1 MRVAIYMSFRHHFRD
16 LVDIAGLEKIF
27 QQLYQVAGVPS
38 ALIDSD
44 GEVLAGAGW
53 QEICLDF
60 HRCHLDARRRCIDSD
75 RSARERTGVDPDRQ
89 IYTCPHGL
97 VDSCYPIVIEGAITA
112 SVFVGQFLYEPV
124 DEQLRD
130 RFRRQARD
138 YGFDETAYLAAL
150 DKVPVVSP
158 ERHRQM
164 LDLLAALAGQIAQL
178 GMARLDERRQSTQ
191 LKDSDELLRLS
202 LEATNDGLWD
212 WRIGADTVYWSPR
225 CYSMLGFP
233 PDSFAVTAT
242 IWREL
247 IHPDD
252 LDTIKKQ
259 VDTVVRGSG
268 LLSCDYRLRT
278 ASGAYLWVHG
288 RGQVVEW
295 DEAWNAVRM
304 VGTHTDIS
312 ERKEAEEHTRR
323 LQDQLRQAQ
332 KLEAIGT
339 LAGGIAHDFNNIL
352 GAMIG
357 FTDMVIDDL
366 PADSR
371 HRRDLG
377 KVLQA
382 GHRARD
388 LIGQILAFSRQS
400 AARRT
405 TLQPRTIIKEVA
417 RLLRS
422 TLPTT
427 IAINQSVDPG
437 CGCIEADPSQ
447 FHQILMNLCTNAYH
461 AMEESG
467 GTLTL
472 TLRPAPVLPET
483 LRRKAE
489 RTGDAYLELLVADT
503 GHGMSPATLAKIFD
517 PFFTTKDKEKG
528 TGMGLSIVYGIVAEY
543 GGVVT
548 VDSEEGQGATFHV
561 FWPCS
566 RQQSRTPAQ
575 NTEPLP
581 GGTERILFVD
591 DEQLLLE
598 MTAKMLERYGY
609 SVTSVTDGQ
618 RAYDLFYADPQ
629 RFDLVITDQTM
640 PGMTGLELAGKLLTI
655 RPGLPIILCT
665 GYSAAIDEE
674 KVKNAGLRGLI
685 FKPLLKKDLTVL
697 IRSALTVAPPEL
709 SGPEPAGE
717 PMSLGE

>member
-1 MRVAIYMSFRHHFRD
+1 MSFRYHFRD
-16 LVDIAGLEKIF
+16 LVDIAGLEKVF
-27 QQLYQVAGVPS
+27 QHLYQVAGVPS

-53 QEICLDF
+53 QQRCLDF

-75 RSARERTGVDPDRQ
+75 RGARERIGTDPDRQ
-89 IYTCPHGL
+89 IYICPHGL
-97 VDSCYPIVIEGAITA
+97 VDSCYPVIVEGVITA
-112 SVFVGQFLYEPV
+112 YVFTGQFLHEPV

-150 DKVPVVSP
+150 NKVPVVSP

-164 LDLLAALAGQIAQL
+164 LDLLSALAGQIAQL
-178 GMARLDERRQSTQ
+178 GIASINERRRSTQ
-191 LKDSDELLRLS
+191 LRDSDELLRLS

-212 WRIGADTVYWSPR
+212 WRIGVDTIYWSPR
-225 CYSMLGFP
+225 CYSMLGFL
-233 PDSFAVTAT
+233 PDSFAVTVST
-242 IWREL
+242 WRDL

-252 LDTIKKQ
+252 LDTIKKK
-259 VDTVVRGSG
+259 VEAVLRGSG
-268 LLSCDYRLRT
+268 FLSCDYRLR
-278 ASGAYLWVHG
+278 AVSGEYLWVHG
-288 RGQVVEW
+288 RGRVVQW
-295 DEAWNAVRM
+295 DEARNAVRM
-304 VGTHTDIS
+304 VGTHTDIAM
-312 ERKEAEEHTRR
+312 RKEAEEHNRS
-323 LQDQLRQAQ
+323 LQEQLRQAQ

-366 PADSR
+366 PVDSN

-400 AARRT
+400 AAKRT
-405 TLQPRTIIKEVA
+405 TLQPRTIIKEVS

-427 IAINQSVDPG
+427 IAINQSVAPG

-467 GTLTL
+467 GTLSL
-472 TLRPAPVLPET
+472 TLRPASVLPET

-489 RTGDAYLELLVADT
+489 RSGDAYLELLVADT
-503 GHGMSPATLAKIFD
+503 GHGMNPTTLAKIFD

-528 TGMGLSIVYGIVAEY
+528 TGMGLSIVYGIVTEY
-543 GGVVT
+543 GGVLT
-548 VDSEEGQGATFHV
+548 VDSEERRGTTFHI

-566 RQQSRTPAQ
+566 PQQSRTTVQDA
-575 NTEPLP
+575 EALP

-598 MTAKMLERYGY
+598 MTARMLERYGY
-609 SVTSVTDGQ
+609 TVTPVTDGQ
-618 RAYDLFYADPQ
+618 RAYDLFCADPQ

-640 PGMTGLELAGKLLTI
+640 PGMTGLELAGKLLAI

-665 GYSAAIDEE
+665 GFSAAVDEE
-674 KVKNAGLRGLI
+674 KVKKAGLHGLI

-697 IRSALTVAPPEL
+697 IRSALAAVPPDL
-709 SGPEPAGE
+709 PGPEPAGE
-717 PMSLGE
+717 PLPLGSN